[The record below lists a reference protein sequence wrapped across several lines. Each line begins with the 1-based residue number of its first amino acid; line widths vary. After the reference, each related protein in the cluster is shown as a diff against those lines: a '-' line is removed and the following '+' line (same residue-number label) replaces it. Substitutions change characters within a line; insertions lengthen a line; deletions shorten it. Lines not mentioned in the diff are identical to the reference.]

1 MTYYANLAKDLF
13 LRADRK
19 RRQVRDYWVFERNL
33 ALELSR
39 EADDLDAAARAI
51 ETLEAAR
58 RAGQK
63 LEPIETT
70 IRNAGRPAQ

>member
-19 RRQVRDYWVFERNL
+19 RRQAREYWIFERPL
-33 ALELSR
+33 ALELSV
-39 EADDLDAAARAI
+39 EADDLDAAGRAI

-70 IRNAGRPAQ
+70 IRKAGQ